1 MSMTVAT
8 RPASLRTHAMFSTLA
23 TLEKSG
29 RSRVDLTLDASAD
42 LVGEFQQWLRIRS
55 TSHEGPWQ

>member
-1 MSMTVAT
+1 
-8 RPASLRTHAMFSTLA
+8 MFSTLA